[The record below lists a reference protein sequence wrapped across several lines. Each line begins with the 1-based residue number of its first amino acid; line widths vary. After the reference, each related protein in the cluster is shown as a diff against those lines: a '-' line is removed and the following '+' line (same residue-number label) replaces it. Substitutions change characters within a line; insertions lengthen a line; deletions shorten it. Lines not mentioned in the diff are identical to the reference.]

1 MIADAG
7 AVPVGSELAQQGTVR
22 LPGLDQAGQ
31 QRTPAAPL
39 FRAPV
44 GAILAVLFLPSC
56 PDAPVPALQLSLHQ
70 FSSELVWIKIKSIS
84 QLISQNN
91 PNLFNFFIRLNSS

>member
-7 AVPVGSELAQQGTVR
+7 VVPVGSELAQQGTVR

-44 GAILAVLFLPSC
+44 GAILAVPFLASC
-56 PDAPVPALQLSLHQ
+56 PDAPYLHGG
-70 FSSELVWIKIKSIS
+70 L
-84 QLISQNN
+84 
-91 PNLFNFFIRLNSS
+91 IRLHRFIYGLT

>member
-44 GAILAVLFLPSC
+44 GAILAVLF
-56 PDAPVPALQLSLHQ
+56 PDAPVPALQPYC
-70 FSSELVWIKIKSIS
+70 FTPI
-84 QLISQNN
+84 QL
-91 PNLFNFFIRLNSS
+91 